1 MGDES
6 LQEAIKHMIGSD
18 LVTNYIVAVEVMT
31 AKGMDLRLVC
41 SDTMSPWHA
50 TGMLQVASEMIQTS
64 QQDDED

>member
-6 LQEAIKHMIGSD
+6 LYDVVQDMIGED

-64 QQDDED
+64 QQDNED

>member
-6 LQEAIKHMIGSD
+6 LYEVVESVIGND
-18 LVTNYIVAVEVMT
+18 FVTNYIVAVEVMT

>member
-6 LQEAIKHMIGSD
+6 LYEVVESVIGND
-18 LVTNYIVAVEVMT
+18 FVTNYIVAVEVMT

-64 QQDDED
+64 QKDDEE

>member
-6 LQEAIKHMIGSD
+6 LHDVVENMIGDD

-31 AKGMDLRLVC
+31 PKGMDLRLVC

-50 TGMLQVASEMIQTS
+50 TGMLQVASDMIQTS
-64 QQDDED
+64 QQNDED